1 MGNQPAVVKKAVGSI
16 GSGRILC
23 LLCCRYGVERKFM
36 SACLG
41 GFGYK
46 RDILGGIGALG
57 GIVKHHA
64 GFFDGSFSGAVLN
77 PGQGGIVRKR
87 KIEEFKKGMGRVCS
101 KEALV
106 FQIIRIR

>member
-23 LLCCRYGVERKFM
+23 LLRCRYGVERKFM

-57 GIVKHHA
+57 GIVKVPFLA
-64 GFFDGSFSGAVLN
+64 QSLNRGRGALSV
-77 PGQGGIVRKR
+77 
-87 KIEEFKKGMGRVCS
+87 KGR
-101 KEALV
+101 
-106 FQIIRIR
+106 

>member
-1 MGNQPAVVKKAVGSI
+1 MYKRQ
-16 GSGRILC
+16 
-23 LLCCRYGVERKFM
+23 
-36 SACLG
+36 
-41 GFGYK
+41 GYK

-64 GFFDGSFSGAVLN
+64 GFFDGPFSGAVLK

>member
-16 GSGRILC
+16 GSGRILR
-23 LLCCRYGVERKFM
+23 LLRCRYGVEREFM

-64 GFFDGSFSGAVLN
+64 GFFDGSFSGAVLK

-87 KIEEFKKGMGRVCS
+87 KIEEFKKGWAVSAVR
-101 KEALV
+101 KPLY
-106 FQIIRIR
+106 FR

>member
-1 MGNQPAVVKKAVGSI
+1 
-16 GSGRILC
+16 
-23 LLCCRYGVERKFM
+23 M

-64 GFFDGSFSGAVLN
+64 GFFDGSFSGAVLK